1 MPIQSVLRQLGCL
14 EEHNLALVVLWELL
28 MMAAEYLTVQP
39 SRNIRAI
46 RVSTSPTN
54 TVRRWS
60 FSDNL
65 LPIPQTVASSGC
77 VHLRVPA

>member
-1 MPIQSVLRQLGCL
+1 MPIQSVLHQLGCL

-28 MMAAEYLTVQP
+28 MMAAEYLTAQP

-46 RVSTSPTN
+46 RVSTSRTS
-54 TVRRWS
+54 TVRGLR
-60 FSDNL
+60 FCDHL
-65 LPIPQTVASSGC
+65 LHIPQTVASAGC